1 MRSAAGAVAFGPAER
16 PVARGTRRPG
26 GPHDRHRPAIPAV
39 GAGPFGAGP
48 APRAEHGA
56 VAFTPTWAD
65 TPAGLAGHHRSGPA
79 VPAQVR
85 VVAGGEPGDGSEPT
99 AAAAAALWPAI
110 AARTAGLA
118 VPAGHDG
125 ERPAVDTRRGA
136 TLRTARTA
144 CRRARGWDGRIEPAV
159 HAGRVFLDGTGGARR
174 LGPGCPGT
182 DDPSEPAHRTAL
194 LGVQV
199 AARTDG
205 DAPDV
210 VLYPGGLL
218 AVSAGS
224 QARRFRL
231 GAAPAAGLAALAMH
245 LQSGEPAAAGTG
257 RQWPPAGEARC
268 ADPHVVADGMAQE
281 ALSAA
286 VGTTRGDHTALASA
300 GERIDEP
307 GNIGRA
313 PRSTRDQRIAMRVEI
328 GGDGPEPRR
337 HETRQSAR
345 GGCHQRVGGDL
356 GRAAR

>member
-125 ERPAVDTRRGA
+125 ERPAVDTRRGRA
-136 TLRTARTA
+136 TLPHTRTAGPTPGSGMGASSPQCTQAGCSSTA
-144 CRRARGWDGRIEPAV
+144 QA
-159 HAGRVFLDGTGGARR
+159 
-174 LGPGCPGT
+174 
-182 DDPSEPAHRTAL
+182 AHVAL
-194 LGVQV
+194 
-199 AARTDG
+199 
-205 DAPDV
+205 
-210 VLYPGGLL
+210 
-218 AVSAGS
+218 
-224 QARRFRL
+224 
-231 GAAPAAGLAALAMH
+231 APAA
-245 LQSGEPAAAGTG
+245 QDG
-257 RQWPPAGEARC
+257 RPVR
-268 ADPHVVADGMAQE
+268 
-281 ALSAA
+281 
-286 VGTTRGDHTALASA
+286 TRT
-300 GERIDEP
+300 P
-307 GNIGRA
+307 NNA
-313 PRSTRDQRIAMRVEI
+313 PR
-328 GGDGPEPRR
+328 
-337 HETRQSAR
+337 
-345 GGCHQRVGGDL
+345 GCR
-356 GRAAR
+356 